1 MHIAANM
8 SSWFLLRDLILKR
21 GNVDDEFAAIVR
33 CVFYFLS
40 SVHSFWKVSV
50 GRPFASHLIGSQM

>member
-1 MHIAANM
+1 MHIAANL

-40 SVHSFWKVSV
+40 SVHSFWKVS
-50 GRPFASHLIGSQM
+50 HLIGSQM